1 MKLLIGTDAHLYK
14 SPDNRY
20 YCDSVET
27 YAFWKRYLEVFD
39 SIRLVARVKEVEKV
53 PSKYKR
59 ADGLGVEIWEIPF
72 YQGPFQLAKQLID
85 IEKRLKGCYEG
96 CNCALYRMPSQTA
109 QLVLAKK
116 PINMPYAGEVV
127 YCPRDDVVGQ
137 PWGIKKIIN
146 IIISNQLKR
155 FTKKANGVSYV
166 TESIIQKYYPC
177 RALSGDNHGQYFTSH
192 YSSITLN
199 DDYYLK
205 PRHKGN
211 DIYTIS
217 ISDAAMNSERK
228 GEKTVLKTIQ
238 LLRRSGY
245 NVRGTIIGDGI
256 KLKEFKEYA
265 NELGIFEHVDFTG
278 LITNP
283 LELRKILVESDFYM
297 LPTRGEGL
305 PRGILEAMA
314 LGLPVLSTN
323 VGGISEV
330 ISEELL
336 FAPDD
341 AEGFA
346 KGISKMIDDVQR
358 REIIAEENYNKALE
372 FRNDF
377 LQKRRNDFYRKLALL
392 AD

>member
-1 MKLLIGTDAHLYK
+1 
-14 SPDNRY
+14 
-20 YCDSVET
+20 
-27 YAFWKRYLEVFD
+27 
-39 SIRLVARVKEVEKV
+39 
-53 PSKYKR
+53 
-59 ADGLGVEIWEIPF
+59 
-72 YQGPFQLAKQLID
+72 
-85 IEKRLKGCYEG
+85 
-96 CNCALYRMPSQTA
+96 
-109 QLVLAKK
+109 
-116 PINMPYAGEVV
+116 
-127 YCPRDDVVGQ
+127 
-137 PWGIKKIIN
+137 
-146 IIISNQLKR
+146 
-155 FTKKANGVSYV
+155 
-166 TESIIQKYYPC
+166 
-177 RALSGDNHGQYFTSH
+177 
-192 YSSITLN
+192 
-199 DDYYLK
+199 
-205 PRHKGN
+205 
-211 DIYTIS
+211 
-217 ISDAAMNSERK
+217 MNSERK